1 MATPATA
8 KASNMA
14 NSTVITVCVM
24 AATLMQTLDT
34 TIVNVAMPYIQGSL
48 AASPD
53 QITWILTSYIVAAAI
68 MTPPVS
74 WLSAH
79 FGRKNLF
86 LVSVAGFTL
95 ASMLCGAAESLA
107 EIVLFRAVQGV
118 FGAALVPL
126 SQATM
131 LDIFPPAQRGQAMAI
146 WVMGVVMGPILGP
159 TLGGYLTDFYNWR
172 WVFYINLPF
181 GILALA
187 GLWYFLRDTGRN
199 AQLHFDFI
207 GFSALSLGLGALQ
220 LMLDRGEFK
229 DWFGSTEIIVY
240 AVFCGLGFYL
250 FLVHLFTA
258 KAPLIPPRIF
268 RDMNFSAGLAMI
280 FAIGMIILAT
290 SALLAPYLQVLAGR
304 SVVDTGI
311 LLAPRGI
318 GTMAAVIL
326 AGRLSDRVD
335 PRLLMF
341 IGILLISES
350 LWEMTG
356 WTPDIDA
363 WSLTRNAIIQ
373 GFGLGLVFTPLQVIA
388 FSTLPSEMGTDG
400 TALFSLLRNVGL
412 AIGVSVTSV
421 VLTRSTQFMHA
432 QIVDNVS
439 SFNRNLQVGGAYLW
453 WSPSVPQGIAAL
465 NAEVTRQAAIIG
477 YVNDFKLLFIVSLLM
492 LPLLLMMSWSK
503 ETARAVGPSA
513 VEANGRSAS

>member
-1 MATPATA
+1 MSTPPTA
-8 KASNMA
+8 QASNMA
-14 NSTVITVCVM
+14 NSTIITVCVM

-53 QITWILTSYIVAAAI
+53 QITWVLTSYIVAAAI
-68 MTPPVS
+68 MTPPVG
-74 WLSAH
+74 WLSAR

-86 LVSVAGFTL
+86 LVSLAGFTL
-95 ASMLCGAAESLA
+95 ASMLCGTAESLA
-107 EIVLFRAVQGV
+107 EIVLFRTVQGV

-131 LDIFPPAQRGQAMAI
+131 LDIFPPTQRGQAMAI

-181 GILALA
+181 GILAAA
-187 GLWYFLRDTGRN
+187 GLWIFLRDTERN
-199 AQLHFDFI
+199 VRLQFDLF
-207 GFSALSLGLGALQ
+207 GFSVLGLGLGAFQ

-229 DWFGSTEIIVY
+229 DWFSSTEIIVY
-240 AVFCGLGFYL
+240 AVLCGLGFYL
-250 FLVHLFTA
+250 FIVHLFTA
-258 KAPLIPPRIF
+258 RAPLIPPRIF

-280 FAIGMIILAT
+280 FAVGMLVLAT
-290 SALLAPYLQVLAGR
+290 AALLAPYLHVLGGH
-304 SVVDTGI
+304 SVIETGL
-311 LLAPRGI
+311 LLAPRGA

-326 AGRLSDRVD
+326 AGRLSNRVD
-335 PRLLMF
+335 PRLMMF
-341 IGILLISES
+341 LGIVLIAES

-363 WSLTRNAIIQ
+363 WSLTRNAVIQ
-373 GFGLGLVFTPLQVIA
+373 GFGLGFVFTPLQVVA
-388 FSTLPSEMGTDG
+388 FSTLAAELRTEG
-400 TALFSLLRNVGL
+400 TALFSLLRNFGL

-421 VLTRSTQFMHA
+421 VLTQSTQIMHA
-432 QIVDNVS
+432 QIAANVS
-439 SFNRNLQVGGAYLW
+439 SFNRSLQSGGAYLW
-453 WSPSVPQGIAAL
+453 WSPSLPQGIAAL
-465 NAEVTRQAAIIG
+465 NAEVTQQAAVIA

-503 ETARAVGPSA
+503 GKDGAPDPDAA
-513 VEANGRSAS
+513 AH